1 MVAAAPTSTH
11 CSGDARSAPPS
22 VIMSPR
28 LDCQSILETAGLDFI
43 SRFLDSMGEQADQ
56 ANRMEATLQLEV
68 IARQAAKAQPS
79 AALDEDTVS
88 PPSSPRPLSPWER
101 RRVEPFNKGEF
112 TWGPVHDG
120 AMKQEAMARRT
131 SVIDLLTGENKARA
145 VQAAAATPKPNRSRK
160 DREKAKLDRQSS
172 EMFHFV

>member
-1 MVAAAPTSTH
+1 MIAV
-11 CSGDARSAPPS
+11 RSASNQPALTARRDERTTA
-22 VIMSPR
+22 IMPRR

-79 AALDEDTVS
+79 ASLDEDTSS

-145 VQAAAATPKPNRSRK
+145 AQPAAATPKPNRS
-160 DREKAKLDRQSS
+160 REKAKLDRQSS

>member
-1 MVAAAPTSTH
+1 MP
-11 CSGDARSAPPS
+11 R
-22 VIMSPR
+22 R

-79 AALDEDTVS
+79 AALDEDSAS

-120 AMKQEAMARRT
+120 AMKVEAMARRT

-145 VQAAAATPKPNRSRK
+145 VHAATPKPNRSRK